1 MRVGGFK
8 GEGKNETVKLKA
20 YNTREKG
27 SDFEVHELVVTGVKL
42 LEMSADFQALEG
54 QEHVLIN

>member
-1 MRVGGFK
+1 M
-8 GEGKNETVKLKA
+8 KLKA